1 MLAMEE
7 KHQIRDLYYHQGI
20 ENIAEIARITG
31 FNRKTVT
38 KYLDMEDFSPP
49 PPVPE
54 EETEHASKLDPYKPL
69 IDSWL
74 IGDKKAPRKQRHT
87 AKRIYR
93 RLKKEVAGFNCSYRT
108 VANYVSARKKDLN
121 TKKQEGYLPL
131 KHRPGEGQ
139 ADFGTADFVENGKLY
154 HEAKYL
160 VLSFPYSNGG
170 YLQLNYGENMECLL
184 ESLVAIFEYIG
195 GVPSEIWFDN
205 TSTIVTRVIKG
216 GDRKLTQRFQL
227 FCEHYRFK
235 PVFMNPE
242 SGWEKGNVECK
253 VGYLRHN
260 ELVPVPEFESL
271 REFNKELL
279 KRCDEDMAREHYEY
293 DDGTWISDLFKDDR
307 EALLPLPSTVFDTA
321 RYETASTNKYGK
333 FTLNDG
339 KHIYSVSP
347 EFGVDTVNL
356 KITSSEVIVMDSH
369 MVEIIR
375 HRRLYGDFRQESM
388 EWVPY
393 LKYVARHPR
402 SLFNSGIYELMPD
415 AMQCYMKNCESA
427 DRGRILKI
435 LSELTDR
442 TGFDSAINTVSS
454 AIKYQANDPDSLISL
469 YNRTYSDVPL
479 LPPLDRSVGIPGSKI
494 IPINRN
500 DLKALDAALKKGG
513 SANG

>member
-20 ENIAEIARITG
+20 ENISEIARITG

-49 PPVPE
+49 PPIPE
-54 EETEHASKLDPYKPL
+54 EETEHASKPDPYKPL

-74 IGDKKAPRKQRHT
+74 ISDKKAPRKQRHT
-87 AKRIYR
+87 AKRVYR
-93 RLKKEVAGFNCSYRT
+93 RLKK
-108 VANYVSARKKDLN
+108 
-121 TKKQEGYLPL
+121 
-131 KHRPGEGQ
+131 
-139 ADFGTADFVENGKLY
+139 
-154 HEAKYL
+154 
-160 VLSFPYSNGG
+160 G

-184 ESLVAIFEYIG
+184 ESLVAIFEHIG

-205 TSTIVTRVIKG
+205 TSTIVTKVIKG
-216 GDRKLTQRFQL
+216 GERKLTPRFQL

-307 EALLPLPSTVFDTA
+307 EALLPLPSTTFDTA

-333 FTLNDG
+333 FTLNEG

-347 EFGVDTVNL
+347 ESGGDIVNL
-356 KITSSEVIVMDSH
+356 KITSAEVIVMDSH
-369 MVEIIR
+369 MIEIIR

-402 SLFNSGIYELMPD
+402 SLFNSGIYDLMPE
-415 AMQCYMKNCESA
+415 AMQCYMDNCESA

-442 TGFDSAINTVSS
+442 TGFDSAISTVSS
-454 AIKYQANDPDSLISL
+454 AIRYQATDPDSLMSL

-513 SANG
+513 GANG

>member
-1 MLAMEE
+1 MTADGINLELFCNIGTPKDAKKAVECDGEGVGLFRSEFLFMDNTKMPTEDE
-7 KHQIRDLYYHQGI
+7 QFAAYKEAAETLGGKPVIIR
-20 ENIAEIARITG
+20 T
-31 FNRKTVT
+31 
-38 KYLDMEDFSPP
+38 LD
-49 PPVPE
+49 VG
-54 EETEHASKLDPYKPL
+54 
-69 IDSWL
+69 
-74 IGDKKAPRKQRHT
+74 GDKDIP
-87 AKRIYR
+87 Y
-93 RLKKEVAGFNCSYRT
+93 
-108 VANYVSARKKDLN
+108 LN
-121 TKKQEGYLPL
+121 IKKQEGYLPL

-184 ESLVAIFEYIG
+184 ESLVAIFEHIG

-205 TSTIVTRVIKG
+205 TSTIVTKVIKG
-216 GDRKLTQRFQL
+216 GDRKLTPRFQL

-307 EALLPLPSTVFDTA
+307 EALLPLPSTTFDTA

-333 FTLNDG
+333 FTLNEG

-347 EFGVDTVNL
+347 EFGGDIVNL
-356 KITSSEVIVMDSH
+356 KIKEYLMSS
-369 MVEIIR
+369 
-375 HRRLYGDFRQESM
+375 RLECFDLFFADAQSIS
-388 EWVPY
+388 
-393 LKYVARHPR
+393 
-402 SLFNSGIYELMPD
+402 SL
-415 AMQCYMKNCESA
+415 Q
-427 DRGRILKI
+427 
-435 LSELTDR
+435 
-442 TGFDSAINTVSS
+442 
-454 AIKYQANDPDSLISL
+454 
-469 YNRTYSDVPL
+469 
-479 LPPLDRSVGIPGSKI
+479 
-494 IPINRN
+494 
-500 DLKALDAALKKGG
+500 
-513 SANG
+513 